1 MGSYEQLSS
10 IQRRWYRVSFSYRR
24 MEEKDVIQ
32 DRTLFILISF
42 PTKEWRSRL
51 SLRTGPCWLWIALEF
66 ISYKR
71 MVEKDVTL
79 DRPLCYC
86 FLRKNGGKGCHTGQD
101 LGIVYGRGTTLVKGL
116 CC

>member
-24 MEEKDVIQ
+24 MEEKEVIQ

-51 SLRTGPCWLWIALEF
+51 SSRTGPCWLWIALEF

-71 MVEKDVTL
+71 MVEKVVIADRTLFALNSISYKRMEEKDVTVG
-79 DRPLCYC
+79 RPLCYG
-86 FLRKNGGKGCHTGQD
+86 FLRKNGG
-101 LGIVYGRGTTLVKGL
+101 
-116 CC
+116 